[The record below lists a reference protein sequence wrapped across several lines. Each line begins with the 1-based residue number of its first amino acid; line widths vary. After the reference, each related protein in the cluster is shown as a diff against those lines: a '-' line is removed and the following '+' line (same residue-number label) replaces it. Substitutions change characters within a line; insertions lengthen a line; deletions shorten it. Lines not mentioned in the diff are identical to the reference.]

1 MSRTVV
7 ILAIALIAVVMG
19 CSEDQIQCNGVLVG
33 NTCFPDTPGCQSD
46 QDCMPTGVCLNGS
59 CGQECTSDAQCLNG
73 YVCQTYRC
81 IPGGGDPGKDTVDP
95 PEDTRVP
102 LQDTPEPLLDTDAP
116 IPCQNHLDCDAF
128 DMACIEGFCGDDTVD
143 PPADTVDPPPD
154 TVGDCPPKNGAYG
167 NLCDCKEQCA
177 TQLCVQNF
185 QTDQNTCTQYC
196 TGDINCPGTDIC
208 VMVEQG
214 VNICYYN
221 DAGVTSTSCDP
232 DQASC
237 FKGMVLNNQLGQ
249 CVCTVPCVDAAG
261 SCPNGMACHFDQS
274 FNNQKYCVAVGDIC
288 TVAQNPCYSGSCLG
302 DGQTGYCTAICVT
315 TADCPAGW
323 LCQDVGGPTACVA
336 P

>member
-7 ILAIALIAVVMG
+7 ILATALITVVVG

-46 QDCMPTGVCLNGS
+46 QECMPTGVCLNSS
-59 CGQECTSDAQCLNG
+59 CGQECNSDAQCLNG
-73 YVCQTYRC
+73 YVCQNYRC
-81 IPGGGDPGKDTVDP
+81 IPGAGPGEDIVDP
-95 PEDTRVP
+95 P
-102 LQDTPEPLLDTDAP
+102 
-116 IPCQNHLDCDAF
+116 
-128 DMACIEGFCGDDTVD
+128 DDTVD
-143 PPADTVDPPPD
+143 PPTDTADE
-154 TVGDCPPKNGAYG
+154 CPPKNGAYG
-167 NLCDCKEQCA
+167 DLCECKEQCT
-177 TQLCVQNF
+177 TQLCVQNL

-196 TGDINCPGTDIC
+196 TGDSNCPGTDIC

-214 VNICYYN
+214 VSICYYN
-221 DAGVTSTSCDP
+221 DAGVTSTSCNP

-274 FNNQKYCVAVGDIC
+274 FNQKFCVAVGDIC

-302 DGQTGYCTAICVT
+302 DGQAGYCTAICVS